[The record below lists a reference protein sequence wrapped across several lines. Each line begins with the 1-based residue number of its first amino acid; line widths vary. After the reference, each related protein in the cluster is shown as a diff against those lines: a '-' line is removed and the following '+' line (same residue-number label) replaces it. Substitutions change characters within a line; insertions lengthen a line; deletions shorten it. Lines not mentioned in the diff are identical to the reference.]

1 MNSTFPLQG
10 AQEMAY
16 SPTVPTRSN
25 ALEPQSVTA
34 PHNLARAEPI
44 SAPDVR
50 AIFSALGDAI
60 ATGTSELDTVLREIA
75 EAAQDLTLASGTAVA
90 IQRDGQV
97 ICVGRSGET
106 APGLGARLS
115 IDSGISGE
123 CLRTGMTL
131 RCDDTEK
138 DYRADP
144 EVCRKMRLRSIAAV
158 PLFGQHGTIG
168 VLEAFSTRTCAF
180 AEEHMDY
187 LARLAE
193 LAEAAHSRQSSA
205 SVPAIAEGPETR
217 SRLVAFS
224 NSLLQAGN
232 SVAIRLRERAQA
244 VKKGRHWAVAA
255 GVLLLLSSV
264 TAWRGWRKP
273 LSEANPRQQ
282 IVQEDKARG
291 LRSASASGAE
301 IAWKPSPTRP
311 LNGSP
316 EVRQSAKAEVPDVP
330 SDTETSSASSTKIQD
345 FAAADTVKRAVLTDS
360 DSDTAEAPQLS
371 ASNLENPK
379 IGTLISVPVILPK
392 FGTPISQG
400 VSEGAIAHRVTPVY
414 PRQALPLRLEGPVV
428 LDATVTENG
437 QLEDVK
443 VVSGHAMLAQAAV
456 DAVRQWR
463 YRPYLLNGK
472 PIRMQTKITVN
483 FKMPGN

>member
-1 MNSTFPLQG
+1 
-10 AQEMAY
+10 MAY
-16 SPTVPTRSN
+16 SPTVPRRSN
-25 ALEPQSVTA
+25 ALEAQSATA
-34 PHNLARAEPI
+34 PQNLARAEPI

-50 AIFSALGDAI
+50 AIFSALRDAI
-60 ATGTSELDTVLREIA
+60 ATGTSELDAVLREIA

-90 IQRDGQV
+90 IQREGQV

-106 APGLGARLS
+106 APGLGARLN

-123 CLRTGMTL
+123 CLRTGRTL

-138 DYRADP
+138 DYRTDP
-144 EVCRKMRLRSIAAV
+144 EVCRRMRLRSIAAV

-193 LAEAAHSRQSSA
+193 LAEAGHSRQYSV
-205 SVPAIAEGPETR
+205 SVPAKVEGSETR

-224 NSLLQAGN
+224 NLLRQTRN
-232 SVAIRLRERAQA
+232 SVAIHLRERAHTL
-244 VKKGRHWAVAA
+244 KRGRYWAVAA

-264 TAWRGWRKP
+264 AAWREWRKP
-273 LSEANPRQQ
+273 LGEINPRQQ
-282 IVQEDKARG
+282 IVQEDKARTP
-291 LRSASASGAE
+291 RSASARGAGLG
-301 IAWKPSPTRP
+301 WKPSPTRP

-316 EVRQSAKAEVPDVP
+316 EVRQTAEAEVPHVP
-330 SDTETSSASSTKIQD
+330 SDTETFSASSTKTQD

-360 DSDTAEAPQLS
+360 DSDAAEAPRLS
-371 ASNLENPK
+371 ASNLENPR

-400 VSEGAIAHRVTPVY
+400 ISEGVIERQVTPVY

-428 LDATVTENG
+428 LDATVSENG

-443 VVSGHAMLAQAAV
+443 AVSGHAILAHAAL

-472 PIRMQTKITVN
+472 PIRMQIKITVN
-483 FKMPGN
+483 FKMPVN